1 MTRIQAERLA
11 ALAILAFSLGYFLLA
26 FTIKVPPGPG
36 DSPFSARS
44 FPFGLGALGMILS
57 FAILVKPPAGAPIGA
72 ASFAWGRVAAL
83 LALMGAFAFSIG
95 FLGFVVASA
104 FFLAAGFRVLGE
116 RRAFVLVPVAAG
128 TALGFWIVFELL
140 DVKLDW
146 GVFGRVLG

>member
-26 FTIKVPPGPG
+26 FAIKVPPGPG

-57 FAILVKPPAGAPIGA
+57 FAILVKPPPGAPIGA
-72 ASFAWGRVAAL
+72 ASFAWGRAAAL
-83 LALMGAFAFSIG
+83 LALMGAFALSIG

-104 FFLAAGFRVLGE
+104 LFLAAGFRVLGE
-116 RRAFVLVPVAAG
+116 RRPRVLVPVAGG

-146 GVFGRVLG
+146 GVLGRVLG

>member
-1 MTRIQAERLA
+1 MTRIQAERLV

-26 FTIKVPPGPG
+26 FTIKVPPGPA

-44 FPFGLGALGMILS
+44 FPFGLGALGMVLS
-57 FAILVKPPAGAPIGA
+57 FALLVKPPPGQPVGVA
-72 ASFAWGRVAAL
+72 AFAWGRAAAL
-83 LALMGAFAFSIG
+83 LALMCAYALTIG

-104 FFLAAGFRVLGE
+104 LFLAAGFGILGE
-116 RRAFVLVPVAAG
+116 RRPLVLAPVAGG

-146 GVFGRVLG
+146 GVFGRISG